1 MSLSIPTAEAV
12 AELKRYDAEYRAA
25 EVDSKTDFAPVPDGK
40 YEVTVE
46 KVDLERTPNA
56 GYLRI
61 LWQMRITG
69 PTQQNRLLWKSSVI
83 TINSLRFVKA
93 ELQKCGLDLKDISE
107 LPDHIEKM
115 ANIDLSV
122 TKRTNN

>member
-93 ELQKCGLDLKDISE
+93 C
-107 LPDHIEKM
+107 
-115 ANIDLSV
+115 
-122 TKRTNN
+122 RRF